1 MIDRLLPK
9 RMVLTF
15 HGVGNPQRQIDAAEQ
30 RYWLDERTFAQAIA
44 DAATVK
50 GIEIT
55 FDDGN
60 ASDVAIALPQ
70 LKKTGLTA
78 TFYVLAGRLDAQGS
92 LGRNDLALLIAE
104 GMTIG
109 SHGAD
114 HVDWTRSSDEV
125 MQRELYDAR
134 RQIEDAAGAKI
145 DKLSVP
151 FGAFDART
159 LRLAAAAGYTSV
171 STSSGGLAGAGAWLI
186 PRNTVRTDLSA
197 QTLIRRL
204 NHRRAQVESALRNP
218 LREWKFSSPY

>member
-50 GIEIT
+50 DIEIT

-60 ASDVAIALPQ
+60 ASDVEFALPQ
-70 LKKTGLTA
+70 LRKAGLTA
-78 TFYVLAGRLDAQGS
+78 TFYVLAGRIGAQGS

-114 HVDWTRSSDEV
+114 HVNWICASDEV
-125 MQRELYDAR
+125 MQRELYGAR
-134 RQIEDAAGAKI
+134 RQIEDAAGVKI

-159 LRLAAAAGYTSV
+159 LRLAAAAGYASV
-171 STSSGGLAGAGAWLI
+171 STSSGGLAGARAWLI

-204 NHRRAQVESALRNP
+204 NHRRAQLESALRNP